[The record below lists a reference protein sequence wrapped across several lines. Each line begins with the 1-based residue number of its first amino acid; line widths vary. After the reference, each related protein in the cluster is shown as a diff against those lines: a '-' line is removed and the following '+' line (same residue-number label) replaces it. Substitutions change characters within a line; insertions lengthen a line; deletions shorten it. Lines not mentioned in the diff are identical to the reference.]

1 MGKEKNDRGPEGGPI
16 RVRALKTGYYDD
28 VRRRPGDVFDLHPRE
43 GTFTEKVVDEKT
55 GEVKTEKAT
64 STPLTKEVEKVLS
77 AEDQFSKKWME
88 KVPADTPLSLTSG
101 NQALRQQHDEI
112 MAGKRARGG
121 PAVTGQQRIQQEHDA
136 LRGATGN
143 ASVLDADK

>member
-1 MGKEKNDRGPEGGPI
+1 MGKAANDRGTEGGTI

-28 VRRRPGDVFDLHPRE
+28 VRRRPGDVFELHPRE

-64 STPLTKEVEKVLS
+64 STPLTKEVEKVLP

-88 KVPADTPLSLTSG
+88 KVSADTPLSLTSG

-112 MAGKRARGG
+112 MAGKRTRGG
-121 PAVTGQQRIQQEHDA
+121 PAVSGQQRIQQEHDA
-136 LRGATGN
+136 LRATGS
-143 ASVLDADK
+143 ASVLDSST